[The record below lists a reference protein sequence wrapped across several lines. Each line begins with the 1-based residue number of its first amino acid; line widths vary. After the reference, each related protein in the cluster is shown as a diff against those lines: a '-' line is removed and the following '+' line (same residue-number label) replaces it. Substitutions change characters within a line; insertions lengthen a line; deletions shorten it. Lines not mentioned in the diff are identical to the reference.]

1 MQLDGATDRHTT
13 LRLRSRLRA
22 RQPPSRPSGPATTRR
37 PPRRSA
43 APRPRPGAIRC
54 HKNTCLKA
62 RTKDLT
68 LKAKDRT
75 ENVALKASARNKDQT
90 LKAKASTKD

>member
-1 MQLDGATDRHTT
+1 MLRELKKHTT
-13 LRLRSRLRA
+13 CYSMRIARS
-22 RQPPSRPSGPATTRR
+22 
-37 PPRRSA
+37 RRSA
-43 APRPRPGAIRC
+43 APRSRPGAIRC

-68 LKAKDRT
+68 LKAKDMT
-75 ENVALKASARNKDQT
+75 ENVALEASARNKDQT